1 MKKSALILGLA
12 SVVVLAGC
20 SSSEP
25 TRREQ
30 ARETVEQ
37 AVEKYGFDPE
47 YGNEAP
53 LPDTENPIRDTEK
66 IDEVKEAVAAVKGYI
81 ASQDADFENGIP
93 KSNPEVNLRG
103 ELERVED
110 DGTKIYGIYKNGVRF
125 AEVEMKTDGTG
136 TITMNDPDN
145 IREPK
150 VVAYVT
156 KADLDEHSAYHIEVV
171 EGNDYVVIN
180 GRPFE
185 LDGELKHKVEGMDKA
200 QLKQKVNKVK
210 QAVKAKRMAG

>member
-1 MKKSALILGLA
+1 M
-12 SVVVLAGC
+12 
-20 SSSEP
+20 
-25 TRREQ
+25 
-30 ARETVEQ
+30 
-37 AVEKYGFDPE
+37 
-47 YGNEAP
+47 
-53 LPDTENPIRDTEK
+53 
-66 IDEVKEAVAAVKGYI
+66 
-81 ASQDADFENGIP
+81 
-93 KSNPEVNLRG
+93 
-103 ELERVED
+103 ERVED

-156 KADLDEHSAYHIEVV
+156 KADLDEHSAYHVEVV

-185 LDGELKHKVEGMDKA
+185 LDGEFKHKLEGMDKA
-200 QLKQKVNKVK
+200 ELKQKVNKVK

>member
-66 IDEVKEAVAAVKGYI
+66 IDEVKEAVAAVKAI
-81 ASQDADFENGIP
+81 S
-93 KSNPEVNLRG
+93 L
-103 ELERVED
+103 
-110 DGTKIYGIYKNGVRF
+110 
-125 AEVEMKTDGTG
+125 
-136 TITMNDPDN
+136 
-145 IREPK
+145 
-150 VVAYVT
+150 
-156 KADLDEHSAYHIEVV
+156 
-171 EGNDYVVIN
+171 
-180 GRPFE
+180 
-185 LDGELKHKVEGMDKA
+185 LKMLISRMGSLN
-200 QLKQKVNKVK
+200 QIQK
-210 QAVKAKRMAG
+210 